1 MADPIRDALGRD
13 LGHGRS
19 LGQKHQVAILSLS
32 LLDRGDSSLI
42 PRVHGVLG
50 LGSDAGPSL
59 LDHGDSSLIPQV
71 HGVLGLGLGSDPGP
85 SLLDH
90 DALSINLKVY
100 DDFGLGQLVRISFE
114 LDLDLS
120 PSSQIHKGLRGRDV
134 VVIHRGVLV
143 IHQVY

>member
-50 LGSDAGPSL
+50 LGSD
-59 LDHGDSSLIPQV
+59 
-71 HGVLGLGLGSDPGP
+71 PG
-85 SLLDH
+85 LLDH
-90 DALSINLKVY
+90 DALRINLKVY

-134 VVIHRGVLV
+134 VVIH
-143 IHQVY
+143 QVY

>member
-71 HGVLGLGLGSDPGP
+71 HGVLGLGSDPG
-85 SLLDH
+85 LLDH
-90 DALSINLKVY
+90 DALRINLKVY